1 MNFLRFFVVLVTAF
15 AANGESLPF
24 QNGERLRYEV
34 SWPSG
39 LGLGEAEFL
48 AQTGANGWEF
58 ELSLSASLPTIEIR
72 DSYHSLTDLEL
83 CSQEFE
89 KDTRHG
95 KKITNES
102 LVFDQAENTVTRT
115 TMTAAGPGGSSTT
128 EVPPC
133 SKDALAFLYF
143 LRQSLAMGRI
153 PPPDDLY
160 FGAGYLVSLTFAETL
175 KLSTAR
181 GNLEADKILV
191 DISGPKSQNSFEIYF
206 AKDASR
212 TPLLVRVPF
221 DVGTFSL
228 KLLE

>member
-1 MNFLRFFVVLVTAF
+1 VSFLRILLVLVTAF
-15 AANGESLPF
+15 AASGESLPF

-34 SWPSG
+34 AWPSG

-48 AQTGANGWEF
+48 AQAGANGWDF
-58 ELSLSASLPTIEIR
+58 ELTLGASLPTIEIN
-72 DSYHSLTDLEL
+72 DSYRSATDLEL

-89 KDTRHG
+89 KNSRHG
-95 KKITNES
+95 KKSTKET
-102 LVFDQAENTVTRT
+102 LVFDQEANTVKRSTIT
-115 TMTAAGPGGSSTT
+115 PAGPGGTSAV

-133 SKDALAFLYF
+133 AKDALAFLYF
-143 LRQSLAMGRI
+143 LRQNLAMGRI

-175 KLSTAR
+175 SLSTAR
-181 GNLEADKILV
+181 GNQETEKILV
-191 DISGPKSQNSFEIYF
+191 DLSGPKSQHSFEIFF
-206 AKDASR
+206 AKDAAR